1 MISVFDN
8 YVISSCLYTY
18 ISNLVSNFVSNH
30 ILSIGNHASMQGKG
44 NSVINI
50 ELIIKVSLRAS
61 LAIGLNPQIFYL
73 CFSVRLK

>member
-18 ISNLVSNFVSNH
+18 ISNLVVSNH
-30 ILSIGNHASMQGKG
+30 ILSIGNHAGMQGKG
-44 NSVINI
+44 NPVSNI

-61 LAIGLNPQIFYL
+61 LALGLNPQIFI
-73 CFSVRLK
+73 CFNVR